1 MKIELK
7 SSLNDLNKDAASTT
21 IITKPA
27 KTDYPINE
35 LIARRWSPRAFSTRA
50 VERSKLLSILEA
62 ARWAPSSRNEQP
74 WRYIT
79 FTNDNL
85 EKLKKAQ
92 SVLKDINDYAKRAP
106 ILICAITKK
115 TYSDNSNYNR
125 LHFHDLGAANENM
138 FLEAFNQGLIMH
150 EMGGF
155 DVQKAREVF
164 NIPEE
169 FEVGVMIAIG
179 YQDTHHILP
188 EKLIQKAFTP
198 RQRKPLS
205 EIAFVEE
212 LGNGISANIKDDNQT
227 Q

>member
-1 MKIELK
+1 LSDFNEK
-7 SSLNDLNKDAASTT
+7 ATT
-21 IITKPA
+21 TVIKKTA
-27 KTDYPINE
+27 KTDHPIND
-35 LIARRWSPRAFSTRA
+35 LIAKRWSARAFSTRS
-50 VERSKLLSILEA
+50 VEKSKLLSILEA

-74 WRYIT
+74 WRYII
-79 FTNDNL
+79 FTNDNP

-115 TYSDNSNYNR
+115 TYSDNANYNR

-155 DVQKAREVF
+155 DVQKARDVF
-164 NIPEE
+164 NIPED
-169 FEVGVMIAIG
+169 FEVGIMIAIG

-188 EKLIQKAFTP
+188 ESLIQKAFMP
-198 RQRKPLS
+198 RQRKLLS
-205 EIAFVEE
+205 EIAFVEG
-212 LGNGISANIKDDNQT
+212 LDNNGISTNIRDKSKKDT
-227 Q
+227 H

>member
-1 MKIELK
+1 LSE
-7 SSLNDLNKDAASTT
+7 LNKDSTT
-21 IITKPA
+21 TLITKPA
-27 KTDYPINE
+27 KTDYPISG
-35 LIARRWSPRAFSTRA
+35 LIARRWSARAFSSRR

-74 WRYIT
+74 WRYII
-79 FTNDNL
+79 FTSDNV

-155 DVQKAREVF
+155 DVQKAREAF
-164 NIPEE
+164 DIPED
-169 FEVGVMIAIG
+169 FEVGIMIAIG
-179 YQDTHHILP
+179 YQDTHHVLP
-188 EKLIQKAFTP
+188 ERLIKKAIMPRERKL
-198 RQRKPLS
+198 LS
-205 EIAFVEE
+205 EIAFDEE
-212 LGNGISANIKDDNQT
+212 LSNGISTSINDDKQT
-227 Q
+227 N

>member
-1 MKIELK
+1 MQSLFVFTFSQSFESVTPFGEHLELV
-7 SSLNDLNKDAASTT
+7 
-21 IITKPA
+21 
-27 KTDYPINE
+27 
-35 LIARRWSPRAFSTRA
+35 RG
-50 VERSKLLSILEA
+50 LSIRYWLSCDA
-62 ARWAPSSRNEQP
+62 CALSFCKR
-74 WRYIT
+74 RYIT
-79 FTNDNL
+79 FTSDNV

-92 SVLKDINDYAKRAP
+92 SVLKDIKDYAKRAP

-164 NIPEE
+164 NIPED
-169 FEVGVMIAIG
+169 FEVGIMIAIV

-188 EKLIQKAFTP
+188 ERLIHKAFTS